1 MRLQMHPLHRL
12 LLARIHFLFRRQV
25 RYFTGVLAMAALEA
39 GRTSF
44 SFSPLS
50 AISECDS
57 VVGQVGEGDGSMND
71 GDEVFLTDLQQQVLD
86 MQPGLASIG
95 DHPDPVLAVGAA
107 SAEQPA
113 AADALDE
120 LVPLDQGD
128 TDPAVLNDFHLPHDF
143 MSSRPSAVVAGLS
156 FQNDVTNSSNWRNKK
171 LSSLEALISILRNVD
186 ALADGHF
193 DKAFAKMRGLRQS
206 QCNEQRVACR
216 VDLSLG

>member
-1 MRLQMHPLHRL
+1 MSLTSTSSSDFPKVVMVDLSRQTITRCEVAVCSALMARTMAFCRLVYHCFCRWSW
-12 LLARIHFLFRRQV
+12 
-25 RYFTGVLAMAALEA
+25 E
-39 GRTSF
+39 
-44 SFSPLS
+44 
-50 AISECDS
+50 
-57 VVGQVGEGDGSMND
+57 GQGDQAHASQQP
-71 GDEVFLTDLQQQVLD
+71 QQQPN
-86 MQPGLASIG
+86 QPAE
-95 DHPDPVLAVGAA
+95 PAGAA